1 MLAGLLHYL
10 AAKPWIY
17 DRVQA
22 LAGAGIVNRHLAVA
36 LQPVLGP
43 GLNVLDVGGGTGLA
57 RALFPAD
64 SRYVCLDSDSVK
76 LAGFLQKYPS
86 GLTVLADATA
96 MPIETGSV
104 DVVLC
109 RFVTHHVPDEQ
120 LPAVLRECARVLKPT
135 GWLVF
140 VEAIRSDGRPLSNL
154 LWRYDRGSFPRREDD
169 VKQRLQTCF
178 DIQSWDRFAVFHQ
191 YVVGVTRPLPVP
203 AR

>member
-1 MLAGLLHYL
+1 VLAGFLHYL

-36 LQPVLGP
+36 LQPLLAP
-43 GLNVLDVGGGTGLA
+43 ALNVLDVGGGTGLA
-57 RALFPAD
+57 RALFPD
-64 SRYVCLDSDSVK
+64 DCRYVCLDSDQVK
-76 LAGFLQKYPS
+76 LAAFLRKYPT

-96 MPIETGSV
+96 MPIEAGSV
-104 DVVLC
+104 DIVLC
-109 RFVTHHVPDEQ
+109 RFLTHHVPDEQ

-135 GWLVF
+135 GWFVF
-140 VEAIRSDGRPLSNL
+140 VEAIRSDHRPFSNL

-169 VKQRLQTCF
+169 VKNRLQSF
-178 DIQSWDRFAVFHQ
+178 FGIESWDRFPVFHE
-191 YVVGVTRPLPVP
+191 YVVGVTRPLPVV